1 MILRIMLFALLLLVF
16 EVELDPEDN
25 LIRAE

>member
-1 MILRIMLFALLLLVF
+1 MILRIMLFALLLLIF
-16 EVELDPEDN
+16 SVELDPEGN

>member
-16 EVELDPEDN
+16 AVELDPEGN